1 MTTTSREQAEADG
14 EGDTEAG
21 PAVTR
26 RAVLAGA
33 AALGVGVVG
42 AAALAACAPG
52 TSPSTG
58 SGAPATGPVTVSVND
73 IPVGGGKVF
82 EAQQVVVA
90 QPVAG
95 TFKAFTAI
103 CTHQGC
109 VVSSVRNGKI
119 TCPCHGSQFS
129 ATDGSVTQGPAIV
142 ALAGRTVIR
151 DGDTLTVN

>member
-1 MTTTSREQAEADG
+1 MTTTSRERADG
-14 EGDTEAG
+14 EADTEG
-21 PAVTR
+21 RPAVTR

-42 AAALAACAPG
+42 AAALAACAPA
-52 TSPSTG
+52 TSPGTG
-58 SGAPATGPVTVSVND
+58 SGAPDTGPVTVSVND

-119 TCPCHGSQFS
+119 TCPCHQSQFS
-129 ATDGSVTQGPAIV
+129 AVDGSVTQGPAIV
-142 ALAGRTVIR
+142 ALAAKTVTR